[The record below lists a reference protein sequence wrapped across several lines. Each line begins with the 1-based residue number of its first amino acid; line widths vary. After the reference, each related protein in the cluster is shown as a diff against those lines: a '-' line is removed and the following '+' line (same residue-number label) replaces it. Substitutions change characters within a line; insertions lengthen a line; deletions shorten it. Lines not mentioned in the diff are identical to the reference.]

1 MPSKRARNSAF
12 GKGGT
17 QDGGGEAG
25 TEKPTTDEAGSKG
38 LEVEAASA
46 SEDVDDLFRTGGIDS
61 GIGAGAGVGAGVD
74 VVDRMSL
81 VSGMSCCA
89 PGGDVSV
96 GRRVV

>member
-38 LEVEAASA
+38 LQVKAAAS
-46 SEDVDDLFRTGGIDS
+46 ENVDDSFRTGGIDS